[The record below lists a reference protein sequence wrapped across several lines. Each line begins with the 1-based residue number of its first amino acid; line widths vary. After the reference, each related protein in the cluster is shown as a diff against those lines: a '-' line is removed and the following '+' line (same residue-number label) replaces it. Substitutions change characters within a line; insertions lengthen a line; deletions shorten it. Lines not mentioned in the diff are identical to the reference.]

1 MPIEIGWAA
10 TVQWRA
16 GDFSCRILAF
26 FRTFGLFLSSFVL
39 VCISID
45 RYASMDCIIDTG
57 WHMLLYSIAFHTRF
71 GAILQPMKLDYWKR
85 RGRFML
91 AIAWACSVIC
101 SLPQVGNVG
110 YLIIQFHFLTLLI
123 QTELIKCCSFSAVEK
138 VVEMATDKST
148 MVQFPDFAIWN
159 HKISLSSSHV
169 CLSQHSQR
177 GSINFYFAKVPWN
190 IQLFLSHI
198 PFKIVSIEMEIKY
211 LK

>member
-101 SLPQVGNVG
+101 SLPQVGNMV
-110 YLIIQFHFLTLLI
+110 YLFILFLALRCWYKKNWLSVAASLLLKKLWKWR
-123 QTELIKCCSFSAVEK
+123 LIKAHWCSSQILPFEIIKSRCHP
-138 VVEMATDKST
+138 ATFVFHNIRKEDRFIFTLQRFLEIFGSFFPTFPLKLCLLEWKSKT
-148 MVQFPDFAIWN
+148 
-159 HKISLSSSHV
+159 
-169 CLSQHSQR
+169 
-177 GSINFYFAKVPWN
+177 
-190 IQLFLSHI
+190 
-198 PFKIVSIEMEIKY
+198 
-211 LK
+211 